1 MFVPTNHPSVADK
14 NWRFDKDIAPV
25 FDVHVRQS
33 VPGYVRMQQSVVRLT
48 DFFCSENS
56 LVVDLGCSTGETLS
70 LIQNRHPDRRLHLI
84 GIDESPDMIQQ
95 AIKKTAGNPAF
106 VFKPVQLE
114 TYDFPSNVGFI
125 TSILTMQF
133 VEKRHR
139 RKVVED
145 IYESLEEGGAFV
157 FIEKTYAKSGQIQDI
172 FNQLYHDFKEEQGIE
187 ALDIRKKDKSLRG
200 VMFPNTSEEN
210 EAMLQSAGFSEVEM
224 FFKDL
229 HFCGWIAIK

>member
-1 MFVPTNHPSVADK
+1 MFTPMNHPSLADK
-14 NWRFDKDIAPV
+14 SWQFDKNVAPV
-25 FDVHVRQS
+25 FDAHVRQS
-33 VPGYVRMQQSVVRLT
+33 VPGYLRMQQSVVRLT

-70 LIQNRHPDRRLHLI
+70 LIQNRHPEKRLRLI

-95 AIKKTAGNPAF
+95 AIKKTSGSPAF
-106 VFKPVQLE
+106 VFQPEQLE
-114 TYDFPSNVGFI
+114 TYDFPSDVGFI

-139 RKVVED
+139 RRIIEA
-145 IYESLEEGGAFV
+145 IHESLEEGGAFV
-157 FIEKTYAKSGQIQDI
+157 FIEKTYATSGQIQDV

-187 ALDIRKKDKSLRG
+187 PIDIRKKDKSLRG
-200 VMFPNTSEEN
+200 VMSPNTTQEN
-210 EAMLQSAGFSEVEM
+210 ESMLQSAGFSEVEM